1 MAFNTLNQVIGS
13 LENHA
18 GLQQSQEFQCL
29 LRCWPEVVGAAVMA
43 QTRPL
48 AVDRGVLKVATS
60 SAVWAQQ
67 LMFQRRQILAKLN
80 LRLSAPLVDIRFS
93 TAQWHKPLMAE
104 PAAPEQTVLWR
115 EHPSRVLEKPTGSK
129 IEPQPAIKEP
139 KAAFQQWAEG
149 IQARTLSLP
158 LCEQCQ
164 CPAPP
169 GELQRW
175 GVCALCAAKGW

>member
-1 MAFNTLNQVIGS
+1 MAFKALNQVIGS

-18 GLQQSQEFQCL
+18 GLQQSQEFQSL

-48 AVDRGVLKVATS
+48 AIDRGVLKVATS

-80 LRLSAPLVDIRFS
+80 LRLPASLVDIRFS
-93 TAQWHKPLMAE
+93 TAQWHNPLNDG
-104 PAAPEQTVLWR
+104 PATQEQTVLWR
-115 EHPSRVLEKPTGSK
+115 EHPSRVVDTPTGDK
-129 IEPQPAIKEP
+129 IEPKPAVKEP
-139 KAAFQQWAEG
+139 KEAFQQWAEG
-149 IQARTLSLP
+149 IQARTQSLP

-175 GVCALCAAKGW
+175 GVCALCATRGW